1 MFLSTNDLSAEKC
14 PISLQKSCDD
24 IAGKVTITFARD
36 TLWQSILKTVFSYFR
51 NGMRNLLDLMA
62 ISFITITFCNTV
74 QQKIYYSHILPGNDG
89 LDHSLACENGKYVGG
104 RCNILTISQLW
115 QLFIREK
122 KKRNQIETV
131 WAIKDKFVGKY
142 EFFQKVLVFLYNVLK
157 ASGQ

>member
-1 MFLSTNDLSAEKC
+1 MWPAYVFASGPSWRWKEIFLSTNDLSAEKC

-36 TLWQSILKTVFSYFR
+36 TLWQSIVKSVFSYFR

-131 WAIKDKFVGKY
+131 WAIEDKVVGKY
-142 EFFQKVLVFLYNVLK
+142 
-157 ASGQ
+157 